1 VWNTSLEWWPYV
13 TNRLTCQTAQNQHPR
28 IAVVGDIMVDV
39 DVHCSC
45 ERISQEGPWP
55 VLGIKRTQRRLGGAG
70 NVALMLDALG
80 AQVELYGAVGRD
92 GCGEVAAAGFGHRV
106 VMVHGRTTSKTRLW
120 VQGRMTGPRLDED
133 LREPIS
139 PSDAELLVRLIAE
152 SAPDAII
159 VADHGKGVV
168 TRDLMRQLGRSR
180 IPVYV
185 DPIKTTP
192 DGDFVPA
199 AIAGGTHELPPW
211 CRAECVITKR
221 GADGLHW
228 CDGEREGTLLSICR
242 NVVDPLGAGDQFI
255 AGLAYQRCLG
265 RDWPHA
271 IEWANTAAGLQCE
284 HAGCQPVSVAEVEQ
298 RLETKLI
305 VSEELR

>member
-1 VWNTSLEWWPYV
+1 MEWWPYV
-13 TNRLTCQTAQNQHPR
+13 TNRLTCRTDQNQRPR

-39 DVHCSC
+39 DLHCSC
-45 ERISQEGPWP
+45 ERIAQEGPWG
-55 VLGIKRTQRRLGGAG
+55 VFGIERTQRRLGGAG
-70 NVALMLDALG
+70 NVALMLQAFEV
-80 AQVELYGAVGRD
+80 QVEVYGAVGRD
-92 GCGEVAAAGFGHRV
+92 GCGEVVAAGFRHRV

-120 VQGRMTGPRLDED
+120 VQGRMTGPRLDDD
-133 LREPIS
+133 LRQPIS
-139 PSDAELLVRLIAE
+139 QGDAEMLVRLIAE

-192 DGDFVPA
+192 GGDFVPA
-199 AIAGGTHELPPW
+199 AMAGGPHELPGW
-211 CRAECVITKR
+211 CRANCVITKR

-228 CDGEREGTLLSICR
+228 RDGEREGTLLSTCR
-242 NVVDPLGAGDQFI
+242 NLVDPLGAGDQFI

-265 RDWPHA
+265 RDWPQA
-271 IEWANTAAGLQCE
+271 IEWANAAAGLQCE
-284 HAGCQPVSVAEVEQ
+284 QAGCHPVSVAEVEQ
-298 RLETKLI
+298 RVETKLAM
-305 VSEELR
+305 SEELR